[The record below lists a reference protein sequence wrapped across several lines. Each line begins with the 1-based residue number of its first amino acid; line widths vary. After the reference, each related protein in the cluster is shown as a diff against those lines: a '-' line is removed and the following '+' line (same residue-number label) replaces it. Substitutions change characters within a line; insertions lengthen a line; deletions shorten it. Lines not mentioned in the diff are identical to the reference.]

1 MIHATGHST
10 DATTGFV
17 SRVALV
23 LVFFY
28 DRSRIYV
35 LDCLEMLIYQGPF
48 IHLLKLHL
56 W

>member
-23 LVFFY
+23 RFLSSFN
-28 DRSRIYV
+28 DRSRMYV
-35 LDCLEMLIYQGPF
+35 LDFLEALIYQGPF
-48 IHLLKLHL
+48 IRLLK
-56 W
+56 